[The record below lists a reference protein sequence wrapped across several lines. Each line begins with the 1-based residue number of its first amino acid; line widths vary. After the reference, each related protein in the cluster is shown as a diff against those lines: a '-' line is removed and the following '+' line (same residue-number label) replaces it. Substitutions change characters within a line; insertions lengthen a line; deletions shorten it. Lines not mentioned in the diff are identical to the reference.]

1 MREVKKQTQKRRI
14 FSLMYGP
21 GFFSLIG
28 VIILVVISVPLARGL
43 TQKNEVEKEISK
55 IEAEINNLESQNK
68 ELDRLVGYL
77 QSDRFL
83 EKQARTSFGLKKRG
97 EEVVVIKEE
106 EREGKVAGVSAS
118 SDEQNKERKEEE
130 RSNPGKWA
138 EYFFEN

>member
-1 MREVKKQTQKRRI
+1 
-14 FSLMYGP
+14 MYGP